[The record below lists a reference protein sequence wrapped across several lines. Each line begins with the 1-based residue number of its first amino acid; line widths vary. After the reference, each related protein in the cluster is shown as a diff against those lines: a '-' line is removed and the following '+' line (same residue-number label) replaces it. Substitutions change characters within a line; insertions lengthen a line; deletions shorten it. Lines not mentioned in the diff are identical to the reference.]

1 MGTFEQHQLF
11 FGLLYST
18 TQKVMAHYYIL
29 CPFAKGQTKNL
40 KVLRKKN
47 KKPEGFAKEKKS
59 AKFAMQNASQLV
71 AHHSSQ
77 I

>member
-1 MGTFEQHQLF
+1 MDV
-11 FGLLYST
+11 ST
-18 TQKVMAHYYIL
+18 TTYCAFL
-29 CPFAKGQTKNL
+29 RRAKQKNL

-47 KKPEGFAKEKKS
+47 KKPKGFAKEKKS
-59 AKFAMQNASQLV
+59 AKFEMRSASQLV

>member
-1 MGTFEQHQLF
+1 MIIIDLVMQVKDKRIGN
-11 FGLLYST
+11 SKSC
-18 TQKVMAHYYIL
+18 KVGHKSSRGAIHYYIL

-59 AKFAMQNASQLV
+59 AKFAM
-71 AHHSSQ
+71 
-77 I
+77 

>member
-1 MGTFEQHQLF
+1 VLIGKVSY
-11 FGLLYST
+11 FG
-18 TQKVMAHYYIL
+18 HYYIL

-47 KKPEGFAKEKKS
+47 KKPKGFAKEKKF
-59 AKFAMQNASQLV
+59 AKFVMQNALQLA
-71 AHHSSQ
+71 AHHSLQ

>member
-1 MGTFEQHQLF
+1 M
-11 FGLLYST
+11 
-18 TQKVMAHYYIL
+18 
-29 CPFAKGQTKNL
+29 GQTKNL

-59 AKFAMQNASQLV
+59 ATFAMQHTSQLV